1 MSSGLIMALIC
12 AFVGI
17 AYGVISIYSILA
29 KPQGNEEMQRI
40 ANAIQEGAVAYLA
53 RQYRAI
59 SVVGV
64 VLFIIVGIALDWY
77 TAFGFALGA
86 LFSGVAGSAACAA
99 DANTNRGSKANRVSC
114 FMDFPPQSTAAAAAD

>member
-1 MSSGLIMALIC
+1 MALIC

-64 VLFIIVGIALDWY
+64 VLFIIVGVALDWY
-77 TAFGFALGA
+77 TAAGFALGA
-86 LFSGVAGSAACAA
+86 IFSGLAGYIGMHVSVRSNSRTAQAAHEGINPALDIA
-99 DANTNRGSKANRVSC
+99 FRGGAITGGGV
-114 FMDFPPQSTAAAAAD
+114 

>member
-1 MSSGLIMALIC
+1 MALIC

-64 VLFIIVGIALDWY
+64 VLFIIVGVNIFSAIFMGMGCGRTLGNL
-77 TAFGFALGA
+77 FGGKYQTHQRFGDT
-86 LFSGVAGSAACAA
+86 GCYK
-99 DANTNRGSKANRVSC
+99 NYY
-114 FMDFPPQSTAAAAAD
+114 